1 MKTIYN
7 AILCLGDSLT
17 YGARDEYLRGYPAE
31 LSSLLNK
38 KSDQFWVVINEGV
51 NGNRSG
57 DLLRRLPKII
67 GAYPEAYT
75 ILLQIGTNDTLELIP
90 KEIFKDNLF
99 QIIKTC
105 QIFRPVPGNRKI
117 ILGSLI
123 SLQGLGLMSYSKK
136 GAILLREYD
145 LILKDISNELDIPL
159 VNLVPLEKFRVDRC
173 HLNNQGY
180 KEMAKLF
187 LKEIENL

>member
-1 MKTIYN
+1 MNTVYN

-31 LSSLLNK
+31 LASFLNK
-38 KSDQFWVVINEGV
+38 KSNQFWVVINEGI

-57 DLLRRLPKII
+57 DLLKRLHRTI

-105 QIFRPVPGNRKI
+105 QLFRPVPGNRKI

-123 SLQGLGLMSYSKK
+123 SLKGLGLMSYSKK
-136 GAILLREYD
+136 GALILEEYN
-145 LILKDISNELDIPL
+145 LILKDISKELNIPL
-159 VNLVPLEKFRVDRC
+159 VDLTSLEKFRIDKC

-180 KEMAKLF
+180 KEMAKSF
-187 LKEIENL
+187 LKEIVDL